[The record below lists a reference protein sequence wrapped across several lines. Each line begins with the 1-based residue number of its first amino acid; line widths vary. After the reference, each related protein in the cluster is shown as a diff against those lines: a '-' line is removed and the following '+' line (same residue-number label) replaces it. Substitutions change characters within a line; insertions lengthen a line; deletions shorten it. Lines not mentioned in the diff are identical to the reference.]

1 MRAVHFDWLID
12 WWYISPGSLLFPP
25 PHSRSVLLYTALS
38 GDLSERGIRVGGGGS
53 WRLEATYG
61 GGFGQTW
68 GLKRLRVW
76 CIKINLMRFSAEINL
91 MKCSA
96 KINLMRCGA
105 KINLMKC
112 SAKINLMRCSAK
124 INLMRCSAKI
134 NLMRCS
140 AKINLMKC
148 SAKN

>member
-1 MRAVHFDWLID
+1 LMI
-12 WWYISPGSLLFPP
+12 YIPGLSFVSPSSFQKCITVYGFF
-25 PHSRSVLLYTALS
+25 RGFIWE
-38 GDLSERGIRVGGGGS
+38 GDQSWRRGGS

-76 CIKINLMRFSAEINL
+76 CIKINLMRCSAE
-91 MKCSA
+91 
-96 KINLMRCGA
+96 
-105 KINLMKC
+105 INLMKC

-134 NLMRCS
+134 NLMKCSAKINLMRCS